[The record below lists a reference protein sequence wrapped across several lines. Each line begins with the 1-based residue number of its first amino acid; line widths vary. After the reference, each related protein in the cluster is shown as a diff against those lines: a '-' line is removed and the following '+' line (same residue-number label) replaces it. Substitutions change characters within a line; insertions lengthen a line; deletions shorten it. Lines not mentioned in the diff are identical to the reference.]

1 MKSNKLKYTLT
12 SAALFAAA
20 TAAAQSVATENI
32 WSVENQTDYTVGSGE
47 YVKASGYYYKDASGV
62 FHRGPV
68 VNVGTFNLNG
78 IFESNYS
85 ASAQSL
91 FGAGTVLGSGELR
104 VGAGIFVSP
113 TTDMSGFNGKIS
125 VFADNETRKPAIY
138 FVSSTN
144 NPANASFDI
153 TQNGAVSFTNGD
165 YTLNGKIAGA
175 GTLKAEKLSN
185 ITLADGT
192 EVVKNSEPAKV
203 VVKGDISEFSGGYA
217 ASGNSTIRLETT
229 LADSVKFSG
238 SQGGSL
244 ELVGGAGDAKK
255 TVTVSSGTNTTTS
268 GNVYMYGNKAVIAQN
283 SNDAGTL
290 GANGG
295 TIYFGGK
302 NGYSAAEKVSHTF
315 DTTTVTG
322 NTAGNVVVGGK
333 GTGASMEAGADILV
347 DGVKI
352 DSLVAGGAEGASV
365 NGDINVT
372 VKSGTV
378 ASLAGGKGGIHTGNT
393 NITVEN
399 GSVANIYGGDQHGG
413 QINGDISVN
422 VKDGTVGTIYGANYV
437 STSEKASDFNGV
449 NGNVKIDVNGGT
461 VNHIRGGINSTNA
474 GDAATAKSKMV
485 LNGNVEVNVSGNAHI
500 GADDGESILAT
511 GGSYGSVNGNTTINI
526 SDNAVVEGI
535 VAGGASR
542 TDDKGVKS
550 TYINVKG
557 GTLNGDIYGGG
568 LKYSTVTENTNVNI
582 SGGTVNANVYGGGAT
597 NTTVKGNSNITVSG
611 TAVVNGTLNGGGLN
625 GGTVEGTKTLNIGTA
640 EASYESE
647 TALKVADFDKIN
659 VQGNSDAKIENIT
672 QNLTGAVQGSRTI
685 VADGSKLTV
694 TGNIENTLTDATNS
708 GSFVAG
714 VTGGDAV
721 VNGTVKTVID
731 GEGTSLHYVY
741 GGNGG
746 NQKVVDG
753 KTSPKGVSK
762 VGAVDLTVNNGK
774 IDMIVASGAMYSDV
788 DGDVNVKVNGGNVGS
803 IFGVGSTNSVGG
815 DVNISVKNATVGHIT
830 AAGSGI
836 NQATPSVVNG
846 STNITIGENA
856 VVTEDIYGG
865 GWGDG
870 KSWPTVVKGDSTVT
884 LTSNASVQG
893 TIHGGGWNGQ
903 YDIVEGTKTL
913 NIGTAEASY
922 ESETALKVADFDKI
936 NVQGNSD
943 AKIENITQNLTGAV
957 QGSRTIVADGSK
969 LTVTGNIENTLT
981 DATNSGSFVAGVTGG
996 DAVVNGTVKTVID
1009 GEGTSLHYVYGGNG
1023 GNQKVVDGK
1032 TSPKGVSKV
1041 GAVDLTVNNGKI
1053 DMIVASGAMY
1063 SDVDGDVNVKV
1074 NGGNVGSIFGVGST
1088 NSVGG
1093 DVNISVKNATVGH
1106 ITAAGSGINQA
1117 TPSVVNGSTNITI
1130 GENAVVTEDI
1140 YGGGWGDGKSW
1151 PTVVKGDSTVTL
1163 TSNASVQ
1170 GTIHGGGWNGQY
1182 DIVEGTKTLNI
1193 GTADEAYS
1201 NASALKVAD
1210 FDKINVQG
1218 GSVATVNGNM
1228 SNVVVRK
1235 ENTKTEIL
1243 TGALVN
1249 VDSTSTA
1256 KFEDSNF
1263 NDNSVSVYVE
1273 NPGQNYAAIVEGGI
1287 VNVNNVSEFKNSN
1300 FKGNVIKSEAN
1311 VAVAGSNVKGGII
1324 NASANSTIK
1333 IEGSA
1338 FEQNTINAKSNSS
1351 YATVYGG
1358 ILNVNDGATADL
1370 VTTKFIG
1377 NNVSTTDSYGPVYG
1391 GIIRSLG
1398 DTTIT
1403 SVTMDGNTLNTSGK
1417 ASSFLG
1423 ALISVANGTTT
1434 VSDSDFNNTIME
1446 ATKDSPMI
1454 NGAIY
1459 VGGEPG
1465 VASSAQVLN
1474 VSNSTFSGNKAT
1486 SSYGVNGSVLYVTG
1500 ETATANIS
1508 NSIFENNT
1516 AVAGSY
1522 KARGGA
1528 VANYHGIMTLTDV
1541 SFKGNSAESST
1552 VDYAQ
1557 GGALYARNYNSGAR
1571 TVLNDVSFNDNT
1583 AKNGMGGAV
1592 YVEGSEI
1599 EFNVSK
1605 DATISGNM
1613 ASDSDG
1619 NMSDSRGGFIY
1630 MKNYDGS
1637 KVSSANFNIFEN
1649 VKMTIGDGSLNK
1661 DSIASSDNTAVINK
1675 SGAGSLVVNGSMEY
1689 FTGALNV
1696 NNGYMEVNNGLGAST
1711 VNVASSAKFS
1721 LILKSNSLA
1730 NTDYVN
1736 AGTIMLHRGALIDG
1750 DSVTMKSYNGEG
1762 VVSAFGGSFANGKF
1776 TAGASAEIAE
1786 QAVTVG
1792 PNESDVVT
1800 VTKSVTGGGQLS
1812 LNFDVSKMSESI
1824 TITAVNDVKEAAMQS
1839 GAISGEVLS
1848 AFDVEAQNQRG
1859 DFSVVLSSKVGEG
1872 LDAAKI
1878 LAWHSDDSGATW
1890 TRLEDA
1896 EISYDGLFA
1905 SMVVEGFSAYA
1916 FSVVP
1921 EPSTYAA
1928 IAGVIALALAAWRR
1942 RK

>member
-229 LADSVKFSG
+229 FADSVKFSG

-302 NGYSAAEKVSHTF
+302 NGYSTAEKVSHTF

-333 GTGASMEAGADILV
+333 GTGASMEAGADIVV

-913 NIGTAEASY
+913 NIGTA
-922 ESETALKVADFDKI
+922 
-936 NVQGNSD
+936 
-943 AKIENITQNLTGAV
+943 
-957 QGSRTIVADGSK
+957 
-969 LTVTGNIENTLT
+969 
-981 DATNSGSFVAGVTGG
+981 
-996 DAVVNGTVKTVID
+996 
-1009 GEGTSLHYVYGGNG
+1009 
-1023 GNQKVVDGK
+1023 
-1032 TSPKGVSKV
+1032 
-1041 GAVDLTVNNGKI
+1041 
-1053 DMIVASGAMY
+1053 
-1063 SDVDGDVNVKV
+1063 
-1074 NGGNVGSIFGVGST
+1074 
-1088 NSVGG
+1088 
-1093 DVNISVKNATVGH
+1093 
-1106 ITAAGSGINQA
+1106 
-1117 TPSVVNGSTNITI
+1117 
-1130 GENAVVTEDI
+1130 
-1140 YGGGWGDGKSW
+1140 
-1151 PTVVKGDSTVTL
+1151 
-1163 TSNASVQ
+1163 
-1170 GTIHGGGWNGQY
+1170 
-1182 DIVEGTKTLNI
+1182 
-1193 GTADEAYS
+1193 DEAYS

-1311 VAVAGSNVKGGII
+1311 VAVAGSHVKGGII

-1417 ASSFLG
+1417 ASSFFG

-1552 VDYAQ
+1552 VDPAKGAQ

-1605 DATISGNM
+1605 NATISGNM

-1637 KVSSANFNIFEN
+1637 KASSANFNIFEN

-1848 AFDVEAQNQRG
+1848 AFDVEAQNQQG

>member
-32 WSVENQTDYTVGSGE
+32 WSVENQADYTVGNGE

-333 GTGASMEAGADILV
+333 GTGASMEAGADIVV

-378 ASLAGGKGGIHTGNT
+378 ASLSGGKGGIHTGNT

-399 GSVANIYGGDQHGG
+399 GSVEKIYGGDQHGG

-449 NGNVKIDVNGGT
+449 NGNVKIDVSGGT

-500 GADDGESILAT
+500 GANDGESILAT

-582 SGGTVNANVYGGGAT
+582 SGGTVNANVYGGGAN

-731 GEGTSLHYVY
+731 GANTNLNSFY

-746 NQKVVDG
+746 NQIKNEAGQTV
-753 KTSPKGVSK
+753 PKGTST
-762 VGAVDLTVNNGK
+762 VGAVDVTVNDGT
-774 IDMIVASGAMYSDV
+774 ISGFVLGSGAMYSDV
-788 DGDVNVKVNGGNVGS
+788 AGNVDVKVNGGNIGGIYGAGS
-803 IFGVGSTNSVGG
+803 GANVGG
-815 DVNISVKNATVGHIT
+815 DVNITVLGGTISEI
-830 AAGSGI
+830 AAGGCKSTTTGTGTI
-836 NQATPSVVNG
+836 NG
-846 STNITIGENA
+846 STNVVLGGNANVTGNVYGGGWSPDNLHVDTIKGNTNVTLKGNA
-856 VVTEDIYGG
+856 AVGGTIYGG
-865 GWGDG
+865 GAGG
-870 KSWPTVVKGDSTVT
+870 
-884 LTSNASVQG
+884 AS
-893 TIHGGGWNGQ
+893 I
-903 YDIVEGTKTL
+903 IEGAKTL
-913 NIGTAEASY
+913 NIGT
-922 ESETALKVADFDKI
+922 T
-936 NVQGNSD
+936 
-943 AKIENITQNLTGAV
+943 
-957 QGSRTIVADGSK
+957 
-969 LTVTGNIENTLT
+969 
-981 DATNSGSFVAGVTGG
+981 
-996 DAVVNGTVKTVID
+996 
-1009 GEGTSLHYVYGGNG
+1009 
-1023 GNQKVVDGK
+1023 
-1032 TSPKGVSKV
+1032 
-1041 GAVDLTVNNGKI
+1041 
-1053 DMIVASGAMY
+1053 
-1063 SDVDGDVNVKV
+1063 
-1074 NGGNVGSIFGVGST
+1074 
-1088 NSVGG
+1088 
-1093 DVNISVKNATVGH
+1093 
-1106 ITAAGSGINQA
+1106 
-1117 TPSVVNGSTNITI
+1117 
-1130 GENAVVTEDI
+1130 
-1140 YGGGWGDGKSW
+1140 
-1151 PTVVKGDSTVTL
+1151 
-1163 TSNASVQ
+1163 
-1170 GTIHGGGWNGQY
+1170 
-1182 DIVEGTKTLNI
+1182 
-1193 GTADEAYS
+1193 DEAYS

-1210 FDKINVQG
+1210 FDKINVNSG
-1218 GSVATVNGNM
+1218 
-1228 SNVVVRK
+1228 
-1235 ENTKTEIL
+1235 
-1243 TGALVN
+1243 
-1249 VDSTSTA
+1249 STA
-1256 KFEDSNF
+1256 NFSNI
-1263 NDNSVSVYVE
+1263 N
-1273 NPGQNYAAIVEGGI
+1273 G
-1287 VNVNNVSEFKNSN
+1287 
-1300 FKGNVIKSEAN
+1300 
-1311 VAVAGSNVKGGII
+1311 
-1324 NASANSTIK
+1324 NASANMLMDIK
-1333 IEGSA
+1333 G
-1338 FEQNTINAKSNSS
+1338 NAAVANSS
-1351 YATVYGG
+1351 YSGITETVSWNNGEHYTTTP
-1358 ILNVNDGATADL
+1358 LMNVQTGATLA
-1370 VTTKFIG
+1370 IE
-1377 NNVSTTDSYGPVYG
+1377 NVSFNNNTHNFENSPSSGVGAQGLIKVSGGSLSVKDS
-1391 GIIRSLG
+1391 SF
-1398 DTTIT
+1398 T
-1403 SVTMDGNTLNTSGK
+1403 GNTSNTTSGEN
-1417 ASSFLG
+1417 SNYPNTQG
-1423 ALISVANGTTT
+1423 A
-1434 VSDSDFNNTIME
+1434 
-1446 ATKDSPMI
+1446 
-1454 NGAIY
+1454 AIY
-1459 VGGEPG
+1459 
-1465 VASSAQVLN
+1465 ASSAVN
-1474 VSNSTFSGNKAT
+1474 V
-1486 SSYGVNGSVLYVTG
+1486 
-1500 ETATANIS
+1500 EIS
-1508 NSIFENNT
+1508 NTSF
-1516 AVAGSY
+1516 A
-1522 KARGGA
+1522 
-1528 VANYHGIMTLTDV
+1528 ANKSLAQSV
-1541 SFKGNSAESST
+1541 
-1552 VDYAQ
+1552 Q
-1557 GGALYARNYNSGAR
+1557 GGALSLFGGSYTIKDSTFDGNKSDATAYSSDGWAYGAAAYVSDNWQESPLNLTVQNTEFKNNEVAGTGAYGGALYVYQGKNGSSVLIENSSFTANKTVGIEEALGGALY
-1571 TVLNDVSFNDNT
+1571 LNGGTSTIKNTSFNDN
-1583 AKNGMGGAV
+1583 AAIVGDYDFSYNGGGAV
-1592 YVEGSEI
+1592 VVRNANAIISADRNIVNAGNYY
-1599 EFNVSK
+1599 SK
-1605 DATISGNM
+1605 NGVLD
-1613 ASDSDG
+1613 
-1619 NMSDSRGGFIY
+1619 DSRGGFLF
-1630 MKNYDGS
+1630 MRGT
-1637 KVSSANFNIFEN
+1637 SSVDFNISEGATY
-1649 VKMTIGDGSLNK
+1649 TIGDGREGY
-1661 DSIASSDNTAVINK
+1661 DSIASETSDASNHIINK

-1696 NNGYMEVNNGLGAST
+1696 NAGKMEVNNGLGAST
-1711 VNVASSAKFS
+1711 VSVASSAKFS

-1736 AGTIMLHRGALIDG
+1736 AGTIMLHRGALLDG

-1762 VVSAFGGSFANGKF
+1762 VVSAFGGSFAGGKF

-1800 VTKSVTGGGQLS
+1800 VTKSAAGGGQLS

-1824 TITAVNDVKEAAMQS
+1824 TITAVNDIKEAAIQS

-1848 AFDVEAQNQRG
+1848 AFDVAAQNQQG
-1859 DFSVVLSSKVGEG
+1859 DFSVVYSAEVGSG
-1872 LDAAKI
+1872 IDAAKI
-1878 LAWHSDDSGATW
+1878 LAWHSNDSGATW

>member
-1 MKSNKLKYTLT
+1 MRCYELCKTNAAKRNIILSPKIVCSNYCILKKLNNHLKKYLT
-12 SAALFAAA
+12 VVLLNTTKGAHKTKIFINMSTRKILATMSFAALFAGAA
-20 TAAAQSVATENI
+20 MAAEPTKTLESIEDVESFDVA
-32 WSVENQTDYTVGSGE
+32 SGE
-47 YVKASGYYYKDASGV
+47 YVQASGAYYRDGGLPDGKI
-62 FHRGPV
+62 HKGPV
-68 VNVGTFNLNG
+68 VNVGSMSIDGTFEVKASDQDANRLFDVNNVSG
-78 IFESNYS
+78 TGEIRFGRGVYISQESNFS
-85 ASAQSL
+85 NFSGTLTL
-91 FGAGTVLGSGELR
+91 FTAVNDQGNRKGSGAYFL
-104 VGAGIFVSP
+104 
-113 TTDMSGFNGKIS
+113 SG
-125 VFADNETRKPAIY
+125 
-138 FVSSTN
+138 TN
-144 NPANASFDI
+144 NPSYIKAFNLEEN
-153 TQNGAVSFTNGD
+153 TELSFTNGN
-165 YTLNGKIAGA
+165 YTLNGKIEGA
-175 GTLKAEKLSN
+175 GTISAR
-185 ITLADGT
+185 TLGNLNFEGDKILENAA
-192 EVVKNSEPAKV
+192 PANV
-203 VVKGDISEFSGGYA
+203 AIKGDISEFSGGYA

-302 NGYSAAEKVSHTF
+302 NGYSTAEKVSHTF

-333 GTGASMEAGADILV
+333 GTGASMEAGADIVV

-378 ASLAGGKGGIHTGNT
+378 ASLSGGKGGIHTGNT

-413 QINGDISVN
+413 QIKGDISVN

-449 NGNVKIDVNGGT
+449 NGNVKIDVSGGT

-500 GADDGESILAT
+500 GAADGESILAT

-597 NTTVKGNSNITVSG
+597 ETTIVNGNTNVTLSGNASIK
-611 TAVVNGTLNGGGLN
+611 GTLNGGGVN
-625 GGTVEGTKTLNIGTA
+625 GSVVEGTKTLNIGT
-640 EASYESE
+640 S
-647 TALKVADFDKIN
+647 
-659 VQGNSDAKIENIT
+659 
-672 QNLTGAVQGSRTI
+672 
-685 VADGSKLTV
+685 
-694 TGNIENTLTDATNS
+694 
-708 GSFVAG
+708 
-714 VTGGDAV
+714 
-721 VNGTVKTVID
+721 
-731 GEGTSLHYVY
+731 
-741 GGNGG
+741 
-746 NQKVVDG
+746 
-753 KTSPKGVSK
+753 
-762 VGAVDLTVNNGK
+762 
-774 IDMIVASGAMYSDV
+774 
-788 DGDVNVKVNGGNVGS
+788 
-803 IFGVGSTNSVGG
+803 
-815 DVNISVKNATVGHIT
+815 
-830 AAGSGI
+830 
-836 NQATPSVVNG
+836 
-846 STNITIGENA
+846 
-856 VVTEDIYGG
+856 
-865 GWGDG
+865 
-870 KSWPTVVKGDSTVT
+870 
-884 LTSNASVQG
+884 
-893 TIHGGGWNGQ
+893 
-903 YDIVEGTKTL
+903 
-913 NIGTAEASY
+913 
-922 ESETALKVADFDKI
+922 
-936 NVQGNSD
+936 
-943 AKIENITQNLTGAV
+943 
-957 QGSRTIVADGSK
+957 
-969 LTVTGNIENTLT
+969 
-981 DATNSGSFVAGVTGG
+981 
-996 DAVVNGTVKTVID
+996 
-1009 GEGTSLHYVYGGNG
+1009 
-1023 GNQKVVDGK
+1023 
-1032 TSPKGVSKV
+1032 
-1041 GAVDLTVNNGKI
+1041 
-1053 DMIVASGAMY
+1053 
-1063 SDVDGDVNVKV
+1063 
-1074 NGGNVGSIFGVGST
+1074 
-1088 NSVGG
+1088 
-1093 DVNISVKNATVGH
+1093 
-1106 ITAAGSGINQA
+1106 
-1117 TPSVVNGSTNITI
+1117 
-1130 GENAVVTEDI
+1130 
-1140 YGGGWGDGKSW
+1140 
-1151 PTVVKGDSTVTL
+1151 
-1163 TSNASVQ
+1163 
-1170 GTIHGGGWNGQY
+1170 
-1182 DIVEGTKTLNI
+1182 
-1193 GTADEAYS
+1193 DEAYS

-1218 GSVATVNGNM
+1218 NSVATVNGNM

-1235 ENTKTEIL
+1235 ENTKTETL

-1273 NPGQNYAAIVEGGI
+1273 NPVQNYAAIVEGGI

-1300 FKGNVIKSEAN
+1300 FKGNVIKSEAI

-1358 ILNVNDGATADL
+1358 ILNVNDGATANL
-1370 VTTKFIG
+1370 VTTKFIK
-1377 NNVSTTDSYGPVYG
+1377 NNVSTTDSYGPIYG

-1403 SVTMDGNTLNTSGK
+1403 SVTMDGNTLNTSGN
-1417 ASSFLG
+1417 ASNFYG

-1434 VSDSDFNNTIME
+1434 VSDSNFNNTIME
-1446 ATKDSPMI
+1446 ATKDNPMI
-1454 NGAIY
+1454 SGAIY
-1459 VGGEPG
+1459 VGGEPN

-1486 SSYGVNGSVLYVTG
+1486 SSYGVNGSALYVTG

-1528 VANYHGIMTLTDV
+1528 VANYNGVMTLTDV

-1552 VDYAQ
+1552 VDPAKGAQ

-1605 DATISGNM
+1605 NATISGNM

-1630 MKNYDGS
+1630 MENYEGS
-1637 KVSSANFNIFEN
+1637 KASSANFNISEN

-1675 SGAGSLVVNGSMEY
+1675 SGAGSLVVNGSMADFKGSLIVSAGVMNANNGIGAKSVSIANGATLGVALGNGALENASVANNGTLSLKRGTLADDATFVFSNY
-1689 FTGALNV
+1689 SGEGAVKAYGGILSDRTTFTAGKSESFVSSRITVGTGANDVQTVKFGGKLALDFDV
-1696 NNGYMEVNNGLGAST
+1696 AGLGASALT
-1711 VNVASSAKFS
+1711 VNAIKESTDLNGIAGNVLAAYDVDLTDNSNDYTVVFSA
-1721 LILKSNSLA
+1721 
-1730 NTDYVN
+1730 YV
-1736 AGTIMLHRGALIDG
+1736 GAI
-1750 DSVTMKSYNGEG
+1750 
-1762 VVSAFGGSFANGKF
+1762 
-1776 TAGASAEIAE
+1776 
-1786 QAVTVG
+1786 
-1792 PNESDVVT
+1792 
-1800 VTKSVTGGGQLS
+1800 
-1812 LNFDVSKMSESI
+1812 
-1824 TITAVNDVKEAAMQS
+1824 EAA
-1839 GAISGEVLS
+1839 
-1848 AFDVEAQNQRG
+1848 
-1859 DFSVVLSSKVGEG
+1859 
-1872 LDAAKI
+1872 DA
-1878 LAWHSDDSGATW
+1878 LVAWHKGKDGVW
-1890 TRLEDA
+1890 TRLDTSIDYA
-1896 EISYDGLFA
+1896 DEIASIVVDGFG
-1905 SMVVEGFSAYA
+1905 SYA
-1916 FSVVP
+1916 FSQVP
-1921 EPSTYAA
+1921 EPATYAA
-1928 IAGVIALALAAWRR
+1928 IFGALALAFAAYRR

>member
-1 MKSNKLKYTLT
+1 MSTRKILATMSF
-12 SAALFAAA
+12 AALFAGAA
-20 TAAAQSVATENI
+20 MAAEPTKTLESIEDVESFDVA
-32 WSVENQTDYTVGSGE
+32 SGE
-47 YVKASGYYYKDASGV
+47 YVQASGAYYRDGGLPDGKI
-62 FHRGPV
+62 HKGPV
-68 VNVGTFNLNG
+68 VNVGSMSIDGTFEVKASDQDANRLFDVNNVSG
-78 IFESNYS
+78 TGEIRFGRGVYISQESNFS
-85 ASAQSL
+85 NFSGTLTL
-91 FGAGTVLGSGELR
+91 FTAVNDQGNRKGSGAYFL
-104 VGAGIFVSP
+104 
-113 TTDMSGFNGKIS
+113 SG
-125 VFADNETRKPAIY
+125 
-138 FVSSTN
+138 TN
-144 NPANASFDI
+144 NPSYIKAFNLEEN
-153 TQNGAVSFTNGD
+153 TELSFTNGN
-165 YTLNGKIAGA
+165 YTLNGKIEGA
-175 GTLKAEKLSN
+175 GTISAR
-185 ITLADGT
+185 TLGNLNFEGDKILENAA
-192 EVVKNSEPAKV
+192 PANV
-203 VVKGDISEFSGGYA
+203 AIKGDISEFSGGYA

-302 NGYSAAEKVSHTF
+302 NGYSTAEKVSHTF

-333 GTGASMEAGADILV
+333 GTGASMEAGADIVV

-378 ASLAGGKGGIHTGNT
+378 ASLSGGKGGIHTGNT

-413 QINGDISVN
+413 QIKGDISVN

-449 NGNVKIDVNGGT
+449 NGNVKIDVSGGT

-500 GADDGESILAT
+500 GAADGESILAT

-597 NTTVKGNSNITVSG
+597 ETTIVNGNTNVTLSGNASIK
-611 TAVVNGTLNGGGLN
+611 GTLNGGGVN
-625 GGTVEGTKTLNIGTA
+625 GSVVEGTKTLNIGT
-640 EASYESE
+640 S
-647 TALKVADFDKIN
+647 
-659 VQGNSDAKIENIT
+659 
-672 QNLTGAVQGSRTI
+672 
-685 VADGSKLTV
+685 
-694 TGNIENTLTDATNS
+694 
-708 GSFVAG
+708 
-714 VTGGDAV
+714 
-721 VNGTVKTVID
+721 
-731 GEGTSLHYVY
+731 
-741 GGNGG
+741 
-746 NQKVVDG
+746 
-753 KTSPKGVSK
+753 
-762 VGAVDLTVNNGK
+762 
-774 IDMIVASGAMYSDV
+774 
-788 DGDVNVKVNGGNVGS
+788 
-803 IFGVGSTNSVGG
+803 
-815 DVNISVKNATVGHIT
+815 
-830 AAGSGI
+830 
-836 NQATPSVVNG
+836 
-846 STNITIGENA
+846 
-856 VVTEDIYGG
+856 
-865 GWGDG
+865 
-870 KSWPTVVKGDSTVT
+870 
-884 LTSNASVQG
+884 
-893 TIHGGGWNGQ
+893 
-903 YDIVEGTKTL
+903 
-913 NIGTAEASY
+913 
-922 ESETALKVADFDKI
+922 
-936 NVQGNSD
+936 
-943 AKIENITQNLTGAV
+943 
-957 QGSRTIVADGSK
+957 
-969 LTVTGNIENTLT
+969 
-981 DATNSGSFVAGVTGG
+981 
-996 DAVVNGTVKTVID
+996 
-1009 GEGTSLHYVYGGNG
+1009 
-1023 GNQKVVDGK
+1023 
-1032 TSPKGVSKV
+1032 
-1041 GAVDLTVNNGKI
+1041 
-1053 DMIVASGAMY
+1053 
-1063 SDVDGDVNVKV
+1063 
-1074 NGGNVGSIFGVGST
+1074 
-1088 NSVGG
+1088 
-1093 DVNISVKNATVGH
+1093 
-1106 ITAAGSGINQA
+1106 
-1117 TPSVVNGSTNITI
+1117 
-1130 GENAVVTEDI
+1130 
-1140 YGGGWGDGKSW
+1140 
-1151 PTVVKGDSTVTL
+1151 
-1163 TSNASVQ
+1163 
-1170 GTIHGGGWNGQY
+1170 
-1182 DIVEGTKTLNI
+1182 
-1193 GTADEAYS
+1193 DEAYS

-1218 GSVATVNGNM
+1218 NSVATVNGNM

-1235 ENTKTEIL
+1235 ENTKTETL

-1273 NPGQNYAAIVEGGI
+1273 NPVQNYAAIVEGGI

-1300 FKGNVIKSEAN
+1300 FKGNVIKSEAI

-1358 ILNVNDGATADL
+1358 ILNVNDGATANL
-1370 VTTKFIG
+1370 VTTKFIK
-1377 NNVSTTDSYGPVYG
+1377 NNVSTTDSYGPIYG

-1403 SVTMDGNTLNTSGK
+1403 SVTMDGNTLNTSGN
-1417 ASSFLG
+1417 ASNFYG

-1434 VSDSDFNNTIME
+1434 VSDSNFNNTIME
-1446 ATKDSPMI
+1446 ATKDNPMI
-1454 NGAIY
+1454 SGAIY
-1459 VGGEPG
+1459 VGGEPN

-1486 SSYGVNGSVLYVTG
+1486 SSYGVNGSALYVTG

-1528 VANYHGIMTLTDV
+1528 VANYNGVMTLTDV

-1552 VDYAQ
+1552 VDPAKGAQ

-1605 DATISGNM
+1605 NATISGNM

-1630 MKNYDGS
+1630 MENYEGS
-1637 KVSSANFNIFEN
+1637 KASSANFNISEN

-1675 SGAGSLVVNGSMEY
+1675 SGAGSLVVNGSMADFKGSLIVSAGVMNANNGIGAKSVSIANGATLGVALGNGALENASVANNGTLSLKRGTLADDATFVFSNY
-1689 FTGALNV
+1689 SGEGAVKAYGGILSDRTTFTAGKSESFVSSRITVGTGANDVQTVKFGGKLALDFDV
-1696 NNGYMEVNNGLGAST
+1696 AGLGASALT
-1711 VNVASSAKFS
+1711 VNAIKESTDLNGIAGNVLAAYDVDLTDNSNDYTVVFSA
-1721 LILKSNSLA
+1721 
-1730 NTDYVN
+1730 YV
-1736 AGTIMLHRGALIDG
+1736 GAI
-1750 DSVTMKSYNGEG
+1750 
-1762 VVSAFGGSFANGKF
+1762 
-1776 TAGASAEIAE
+1776 
-1786 QAVTVG
+1786 
-1792 PNESDVVT
+1792 
-1800 VTKSVTGGGQLS
+1800 
-1812 LNFDVSKMSESI
+1812 
-1824 TITAVNDVKEAAMQS
+1824 EAA
-1839 GAISGEVLS
+1839 
-1848 AFDVEAQNQRG
+1848 
-1859 DFSVVLSSKVGEG
+1859 
-1872 LDAAKI
+1872 DA
-1878 LAWHSDDSGATW
+1878 LVAWHKGKDGVW
-1890 TRLEDA
+1890 TRLDTSIDYA
-1896 EISYDGLFA
+1896 DEIASIVVDGFG
-1905 SMVVEGFSAYA
+1905 SYA
-1916 FSVVP
+1916 FSQVP
-1921 EPSTYAA
+1921 EPATYAA
-1928 IAGVIALALAAWRR
+1928 IFGALALAFAAYRR

>member
-1 MKSNKLKYTLT
+1 
-12 SAALFAAA
+12 
-20 TAAAQSVATENI
+20 
-32 WSVENQTDYTVGSGE
+32 
-47 YVKASGYYYKDASGV
+47 
-62 FHRGPV
+62 
-68 VNVGTFNLNG
+68 
-78 IFESNYS
+78 
-85 ASAQSL
+85 
-91 FGAGTVLGSGELR
+91 
-104 VGAGIFVSP
+104 
-113 TTDMSGFNGKIS
+113 
-125 VFADNETRKPAIY
+125 
-138 FVSSTN
+138 
-144 NPANASFDI
+144 
-153 TQNGAVSFTNGD
+153 
-165 YTLNGKIAGA
+165 
-175 GTLKAEKLSN
+175 
-185 ITLADGT
+185 
-192 EVVKNSEPAKV
+192 
-203 VVKGDISEFSGGYA
+203 
-217 ASGNSTIRLETT
+217 
-229 LADSVKFSG
+229 
-238 SQGGSL
+238 
-244 ELVGGAGDAKK
+244 
-255 TVTVSSGTNTTTS
+255 
-268 GNVYMYGNKAVIAQN
+268 
-283 SNDAGTL
+283 
-290 GANGG
+290 
-295 TIYFGGK
+295 
-302 NGYSAAEKVSHTF
+302 
-315 DTTTVTG
+315 
-322 NTAGNVVVGGK
+322 
-333 GTGASMEAGADILV
+333 
-347 DGVKI
+347 
-352 DSLVAGGAEGASV
+352 
-365 NGDINVT
+365 
-372 VKSGTV
+372 
-378 ASLAGGKGGIHTGNT
+378 
-393 NITVEN
+393 
-399 GSVANIYGGDQHGG
+399 
-413 QINGDISVN
+413 
-422 VKDGTVGTIYGANYV
+422 
-437 STSEKASDFNGV
+437 
-449 NGNVKIDVNGGT
+449 
-461 VNHIRGGINSTNA
+461 
-474 GDAATAKSKMV
+474 
-485 LNGNVEVNVSGNAHI
+485 
-500 GADDGESILAT
+500 
-511 GGSYGSVNGNTTINI
+511 
-526 SDNAVVEGI
+526 
-535 VAGGASR
+535 
-542 TDDKGVKS
+542 
-550 TYINVKG
+550 
-557 GTLNGDIYGGG
+557 
-568 LKYSTVTENTNVNI
+568 
-582 SGGTVNANVYGGGAT
+582 
-597 NTTVKGNSNITVSG
+597 
-611 TAVVNGTLNGGGLN
+611 
-625 GGTVEGTKTLNIGTA
+625 
-640 EASYESE
+640 
-647 TALKVADFDKIN
+647 
-659 VQGNSDAKIENIT
+659 
-672 QNLTGAVQGSRTI
+672 
-685 VADGSKLTV
+685 
-694 TGNIENTLTDATNS
+694 
-708 GSFVAG
+708 
-714 VTGGDAV
+714 
-721 VNGTVKTVID
+721 
-731 GEGTSLHYVY
+731 
-741 GGNGG
+741 
-746 NQKVVDG
+746 
-753 KTSPKGVSK
+753 
-762 VGAVDLTVNNGK
+762 
-774 IDMIVASGAMYSDV
+774 
-788 DGDVNVKVNGGNVGS
+788 
-803 IFGVGSTNSVGG
+803 
-815 DVNISVKNATVGHIT
+815 
-830 AAGSGI
+830 
-836 NQATPSVVNG
+836 
-846 STNITIGENA
+846 
-856 VVTEDIYGG
+856 
-865 GWGDG
+865 
-870 KSWPTVVKGDSTVT
+870 
-884 LTSNASVQG
+884 
-893 TIHGGGWNGQ
+893 
-903 YDIVEGTKTL
+903 
-913 NIGTAEASY
+913 
-922 ESETALKVADFDKI
+922 
-936 NVQGNSD
+936 
-943 AKIENITQNLTGAV
+943 
-957 QGSRTIVADGSK
+957 
-969 LTVTGNIENTLT
+969 
-981 DATNSGSFVAGVTGG
+981 
-996 DAVVNGTVKTVID
+996 
-1009 GEGTSLHYVYGGNG
+1009 
-1023 GNQKVVDGK
+1023 
-1032 TSPKGVSKV
+1032 
-1041 GAVDLTVNNGKI
+1041 
-1053 DMIVASGAMY
+1053 
-1063 SDVDGDVNVKV
+1063 
-1074 NGGNVGSIFGVGST
+1074 
-1088 NSVGG
+1088 
-1093 DVNISVKNATVGH
+1093 
-1106 ITAAGSGINQA
+1106 
-1117 TPSVVNGSTNITI
+1117 
-1130 GENAVVTEDI
+1130 
-1140 YGGGWGDGKSW
+1140 
-1151 PTVVKGDSTVTL
+1151 
-1163 TSNASVQ
+1163 
-1170 GTIHGGGWNGQY
+1170 
-1182 DIVEGTKTLNI
+1182 
-1193 GTADEAYS
+1193 
-1201 NASALKVAD
+1201 
-1210 FDKINVQG
+1210 
-1218 GSVATVNGNM
+1218 M

-1273 NPGQNYAAIVEGGI
+1273 NPDQNYAAIVEGGI

-1338 FEQNTINAKSNSS
+1338 FEQNTINTKSNSS

-1417 ASSFLG
+1417 ASSFFG

-1486 SSYGVNGSVLYVTG
+1486 SSYGVNGSALYVTG

-1637 KVSSANFNIFEN
+1637 KASSANFNIFEN

-1848 AFDVEAQNQRG
+1848 AFDVEAQNQQG

>member
-85 ASAQSL
+85 ASAPSL

-217 ASGNSTIRLETT
+217 ASGNSTIKLETT

-290 GANGG
+290 DANGG

-333 GTGASMEAGADILV
+333 GTGASMEAGADIVV

-672 QNLTGAVQGSRTI
+672 QNLTGAVQ
-685 VADGSKLTV
+685 D
-694 TGNIENTLTDATNS
+694 
-708 GSFVAG
+708 
-714 VTGGDAV
+714 
-721 VNGTVKTVID
+721 
-731 GEGTSLHYVY
+731 
-741 GGNGG
+741 
-746 NQKVVDG
+746 
-753 KTSPKGVSK
+753 
-762 VGAVDLTVNNGK
+762 
-774 IDMIVASGAMYSDV
+774 
-788 DGDVNVKVNGGNVGS
+788 
-803 IFGVGSTNSVGG
+803 
-815 DVNISVKNATVGHIT
+815 
-830 AAGSGI
+830 
-836 NQATPSVVNG
+836 
-846 STNITIGENA
+846 
-856 VVTEDIYGG
+856 
-865 GWGDG
+865 
-870 KSWPTVVKGDSTVT
+870 
-884 LTSNASVQG
+884 
-893 TIHGGGWNGQ
+893 
-903 YDIVEGTKTL
+903 
-913 NIGTAEASY
+913 
-922 ESETALKVADFDKI
+922 
-936 NVQGNSD
+936 
-943 AKIENITQNLTGAV
+943 
-957 QGSRTIVADGSK
+957 SRTIVADGSK

-1273 NPGQNYAAIVEGGI
+1273 NPYQNYAAIVEGGI

-1417 ASSFLG
+1417 ASSFFG

-1446 ATKDSPMI
+1446 ATKDSSMI
-1454 NGAIY
+1454 NGVIY

-1486 SSYGVNGSVLYVTG
+1486 SSYGVNGSALYVTG

-1637 KVSSANFNIFEN
+1637 KASSANFNIFEN

-1848 AFDVEAQNQRG
+1848 AFDVEAQNQQG